1 VTIRQIAETVQE
13 LMGDVE
19 IVYTPARP
27 GDFGGKIVS
36 SERATRELGWAA
48 STPFSEG
55 LRKYIDWRLETA
67 AVDTGDE
74 DEALVA

>member
-1 VTIRQIAETVQE
+1 MTIKQIAETVRD

-36 SERATRELGWAA
+36 SERAARSSAGRAA
-48 STPFSEG
+48 TPFSEG
-55 LRKYIDWRLETA
+55 VRRYVEWRL
-67 AVDTGDE
+67 DSR
-74 DEALVA
+74 